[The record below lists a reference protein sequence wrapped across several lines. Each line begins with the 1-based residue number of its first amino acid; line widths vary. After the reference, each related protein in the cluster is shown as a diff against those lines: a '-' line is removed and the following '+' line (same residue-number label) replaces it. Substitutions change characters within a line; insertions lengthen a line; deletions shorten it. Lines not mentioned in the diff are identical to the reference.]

1 MPARTQHNHEA
12 RMTRIVSWSTR
23 ALAFT
28 LAGLGLAACVEDAV
42 LAPPPPNP
50 AEVVH
55 YWHFNALPAG
65 TLTAVAADA
74 STLAGAEITYPGTG
88 AGYMD
93 QVSPGTDL
101 NAEVGTVAGLGLR
114 PRNPAN
120 TRELIIVA
128 PSTGYEDLE
137 LSWAVQRSSAGAA
150 QEEVSFSV
158 DGGTTWVPVGG
169 VIAVSEAWEVQ
180 TIDLAAFATTDDRPG
195 LRFRILF
202 TGLGADGASGNHR
215 LDNLKITGVPR
226 S

>member
-1 MPARTQHNHEA
+1 M
-12 RMTRIVSWSTR
+12 
-23 ALAFT
+23 T

-65 TLTAVAADA
+65 TLTAVAADV
-74 STLAGAEITYPGTG
+74 STLGGAEITYPGTG

-93 QVSPGTDL
+93 QVSPGSDL

-150 QEEVSFSV
+150 QEEVFYSV
-158 DGGTTWVPVGG
+158 NGGTTWVAVGG
-169 VIAVSEAWEVQ
+169 VFAVSETWEVM
-180 TIDLAAFATTDDRPG
+180 TIDLAPIAAVDNLAG

-202 TGLGADGASGNHR
+202 TGAGADGASGNHR
-215 LDNLKITGVPR
+215 IDNLKITGVPI